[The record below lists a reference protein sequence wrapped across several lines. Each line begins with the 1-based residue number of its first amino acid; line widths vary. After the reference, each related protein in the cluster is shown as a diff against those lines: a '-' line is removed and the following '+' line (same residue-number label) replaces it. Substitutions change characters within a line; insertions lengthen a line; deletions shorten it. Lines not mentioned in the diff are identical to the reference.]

1 MAQPE
6 IAVLVSSF
14 ERPGHLRRVLTSIAA
29 QRGIGGALEVVVTD
43 DGSRD
48 DTPRLVRRF
57 AASVGFPVRFVTHL
71 HDGFQ
76 LARCRNEGVQA
87 SSAPYLLF
95 LDGDCIIPP
104 DHLRTHLDRR
114 CPGYVMAGY
123 PIHLNE
129 AISEQVS
136 ETEVRDATYL
146 GRVSWRKKLAM
157 RWRHVRALGYS
168 LIGHSTRPK
177 LLGGNLGI
185 ARSDYDR
192 VNGYDENF
200 RGWGCED
207 DDLRVRLRISGV
219 KVASIAWWTNTY
231 HLWHPKTPSAPATWR
246 AGANVEYLQRPLR
259 LTRPLEGM
267 AKRRL
272 QDLQIKIAGH
282 SPANEV
288 LNKLLPLWCRV
299 ALATQRDWTEQPE
312 IEIAFAGC
320 GGQFSNHCHCR
331 LLIVPPGQV
340 TTRDQLWHADLIFSD
355 DHVPGVPSARLY
367 RLNQLDITL
376 QEQLGAFQA
385 TVATPRHATA
395 APSNR
400 LYIPAAA

>member
-29 QRGIGGALEVVVTD
+29 QRGIGRSLEVVITD

-57 AASVGFPVRFVTHL
+57 AASVGFPVRFTTHS

-87 SSAPYLLF
+87 STAPYLLF
-95 LDGDCIIPP
+95 LDGDCLIPP

-114 CPGYVMAGY
+114 RPGYVMAGY

-129 AISEQVS
+129 NVSEQVS
-136 ETEVRDATYL
+136 ESEVRDATYL
-146 GRVSWRKKLAM
+146 SRVSLGKCLAM

-168 LIGHSTRPK
+168 LLGHPTRPK

-185 ARSDYDR
+185 ARGDYER
-192 VNGYDENF
+192 INGYDENF

-207 DDLRVRLRISGV
+207 DDLRMRLKAAGV
-219 KVASIAWWTNTY
+219 SVASIAWWTSTY

-246 AGANVEYLQRPLR
+246 AGVNVEYLQRPLR
-259 LTRPLEGM
+259 LTRCLAGLT
-267 AKRRL
+267 KRRL
-272 QDLQIKIAGH
+272 QDVRIQFVGRI
-282 SPANEV
+282 PAAETING
-288 LNKLLPLWCRV
+288 LLPLWCRV
-299 ALATQRDWTEQPE
+299 AATATNNSSDIPE
-312 IEIAFAGC
+312 IEISFADPSS
-320 GGQFSNHCHCR
+320 QFSGRCNGR
-331 LLIVPPGQV
+331 VLVIPPGHQPS
-340 TTRDQLWHADLIFSD
+340 RDQLWHADVIFSD
-355 DHVPGVPSARLY
+355 QSISSTPTQRVFPLHA
-367 RLNQLDITL
+367 LDITL
-376 QEQLGAFQA
+376 QQQLGHLPTASASHRRANDVSQDRLCVPA
-385 TVATPRHATA
+385 VA
-395 APSNR
+395 
-400 LYIPAAA
+400 